1 MTRVGVHRP
10 GFGSDLGLWWWN
22 AISVYQAAVVTGPLR
37 HHHHLGL
44 LPEPVRRSNG
54 YRDHGIRDAV
64 LLAGPPGN
72 APNLLAR
79 PASSM

>member
-1 MTRVGVHRP
+1 M
-10 GFGSDLGLWWWN
+10 
-22 AISVYQAAVVTGPLR
+22 TGPLR

-64 LLAGPPGN
+64 LPARPPGN
-72 APNLLAR
+72 APNFFTR
-79 PASSM
+79 PASFM